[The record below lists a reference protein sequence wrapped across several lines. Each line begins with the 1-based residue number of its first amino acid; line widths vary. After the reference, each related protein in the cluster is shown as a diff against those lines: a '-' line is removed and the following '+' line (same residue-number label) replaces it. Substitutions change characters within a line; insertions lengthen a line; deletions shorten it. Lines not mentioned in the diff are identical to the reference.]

1 MNPYAAPQIEGD
13 NLELAPYLPEEA
25 REQIRLPAYGL
36 IATGCLGAVLAAL
49 AMLAAIFAP
58 SEPEKALISPVVDRS
73 MSLIAGILLIVL
85 QVAILRGGLALLR
98 LETYR
103 TARWGA
109 ILAVASLGGAC
120 LVGLPFGLWAM
131 LRLHDGRIRGAF
143 ART

>member
-13 NLELAPYLPEEA
+13 NLELAPLLPEEA
-25 REQIRLPAYGL
+25 REQVKLPAYGL
-36 IATGCLGAVLAAL
+36 IATGGAGAVLATV

-58 SEPEKALISPVVDRS
+58 SEPEKALISPLVDRS
-73 MSLIAGILLIVL
+73 MSLIAGILLITL

-98 LETYR
+98 LEYR

-120 LVGLPFGLWAM
+120 VIGLPFGVWAM